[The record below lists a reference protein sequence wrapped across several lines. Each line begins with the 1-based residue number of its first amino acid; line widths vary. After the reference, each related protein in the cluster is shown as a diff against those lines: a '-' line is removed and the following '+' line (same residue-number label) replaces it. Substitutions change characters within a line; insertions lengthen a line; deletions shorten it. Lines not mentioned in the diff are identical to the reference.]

1 MTSLFLHHC
10 SLFHDEQDKEEEYYD
25 DSYMSDLT
33 ISRIE
38 SKRRSYERSVS
49 IRDFEVL
56 LAFLRELGS
65 TFICRSHE
73 VCPLVSLL

>member
-1 MTSLFLHHC
+1 MMNKT
-10 SLFHDEQDKEEEYYD
+10 KKNNIMNYT
-25 DSYMSDLT
+25 MSDLT

-73 VCPLVSLL
+73 ICPLVSLL